1 MGRCDKRQSDPVSGC
16 GNSPDVPLNCG
27 PIKLILRNGLYAAVW
42 RRQQAAHE
50 DSPADAG
57 IPTT

>member
-1 MGRCDKRQSDPVSGC
+1 
-16 GNSPDVPLNCG
+16 LNCG